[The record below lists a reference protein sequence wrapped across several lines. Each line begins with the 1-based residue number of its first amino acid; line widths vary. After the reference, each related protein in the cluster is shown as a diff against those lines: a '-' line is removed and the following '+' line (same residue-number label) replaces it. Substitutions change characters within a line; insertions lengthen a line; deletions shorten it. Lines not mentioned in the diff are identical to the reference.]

1 MTSAAGFGLI
11 ELLVVLAIG
20 GVLAMMAIPGLSS
33 LAATQRIQAEQR
45 ELADA
50 LALARSEA
58 VSRGR
63 PVVLCRSTGDH
74 RCTGTWSDG
83 WMLFQDDGTDSS
95 QGVAEERILRLGQ
108 PATARIVA
116 YNGEGVPRGEVR
128 FDREGYSS
136 ERLTFRLCG
145 QQPGHARAVLLE
157 RTGRL
162 ALSRADEGGQHRD
175 AFDHVLDCS

>member
-1 MTSAAGFGLI
+1 MIRKMSMTRAAGFTLI

-33 LAATQRIQAEQR
+33 LAATQRIQA
-45 ELADA
+45 
-50 LALARSEA
+50 
-58 VSRGR
+58 GR
-63 PVVLCRSTGDH
+63 PVVPCRRTGDG
-74 RCTGTWSDG
+74 RCTGTWSVG
-83 WMLFQDDGTDSS
+83 WMLFQDDGSDSS
-95 QGVAEERILRLGQ
+95 QGVAAERILRLGQ

-128 FDREGYSS
+128 FGREGYSS